1 MSVMNVKKLHAIGG
15 ALKKPDP
22 RHMCNPL
29 SGSVS
34 ATLANLSLESGLD
47 GVY

>member
-1 MSVMNVKKLHAIGG
+1 MNVKIYNMRLLRA
-15 ALKKPDP
+15 KKPVP
-22 RHMCNPL
+22 HHMCKPL

-47 GVY
+47 GVH

>member
-1 MSVMNVKKLHAIGG
+1 MRVVRA
-15 ALKKPDP
+15 KKPVP
-22 RHMCNPL
+22 RHMYNPL

-47 GVY
+47 GVH